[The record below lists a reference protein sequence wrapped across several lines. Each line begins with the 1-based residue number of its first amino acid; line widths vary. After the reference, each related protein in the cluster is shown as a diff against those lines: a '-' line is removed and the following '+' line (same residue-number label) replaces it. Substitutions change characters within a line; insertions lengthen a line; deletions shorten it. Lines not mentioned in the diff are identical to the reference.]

1 MNRDNDSGERSVRQ
15 VAIEISEEK
24 DLDRLMKLPEELTSL
39 LDRSEVRHGS
49 QVVRHGSAKP

>member
-24 DLDRLMKLPEELTSL
+24 DLDRLMKLAEELTSL